1 MRTVKRTL
9 VMLAALAVLVAAG
22 RADEPSFSGKEPK
35 WPEMEMLLKDRQVAK
50 EIKLTGA
57 QELAARRALFEPLGK
72 FTQALNKLQDLKLE
86 EFQARSREARM
97 VYNEEEREV
106 VGKVLRPAQFKRIK
120 QIQVQGAELDAFLQP
135 AVQKELKLSTE
146 QKDKVKDAARAYRK
160 ASEEIEKGTDADAVR
175 KKRAALR
182 EETMK
187 NLVALLTEEQQK
199 KWKDMTGEPF
209 QLDDGR

>member
-1 MRTVKRTL
+1 VRTVKRTL

-86 EFQARSREARM
+86 EFQARSREARL

-120 QIQVQGAELDAFLQP
+120 QIQVQGAGLDAFLQP